1 MQSEGRHT
9 LYDHLDVLFCETGQ
23 VSNHSA
29 FVKASEV
36 S

>member
-1 MQSEGRHT
+1 MQLEGRHT
-9 LYDHLDVLFCETGQ
+9 LYDYLDVLFCETGP
-23 VSNHSA
+23 VGNHSA

>member
-9 LYDHLDVLFCETGQ
+9 LYGYLDVLFCETGR
-23 VSNHSA
+23 VGNHSA
-29 FVKASEV
+29 FVKTSEV